1 MDYYG
6 VSSPSFIFESD
17 EDLNTERDFRREF
30 ERVRDK
36 FQESNYYDFNKEIRS
51 NFNKE
56 IRSNFEKSQNFY
68 SDNINNIF
76 SMEKKDTDI
85 DGFGCQ
91 NVNCNN
97 REARFG
103 TTYLPFCNE
112 NKKCM
117 KKNIEYLLLENT
129 KLKVFAQNSYEEYGV
144 IAMDIDDKPSPK
156 RKREDSLKKSTEPN
170 PKRLFL

>member
-6 VSSPSFIFESD
+6 VSSPSFIFDSD
-17 EDLNTERDFRREF
+17 EDLNTGRDFEREF

-51 NFNKE
+51 NF
-56 IRSNFEKSQNFY
+56 EKSQNFY
-68 SDNINNIF
+68 SDSYNNNF
-76 SMEKKDTDI
+76 SMEKKNTVI

-117 KKNIEYLLLENT
+117 KKNIEHLLLENT
-129 KLKVFAQNSYEEYGV
+129 KLKVFTQNSYEEYGV

>member
-17 EDLNTERDFRREF
+17 EDLNTGRDFEREF

-51 NFNKE
+51 NF
-56 IRSNFEKSQNFY
+56 EKSQNFY
-68 SDNINNIF
+68 SDSYNNNF
-76 SMEKKDTDI
+76 SMEKKNTVI

-117 KKNIEYLLLENT
+117 KKNIEHLLLENT
-129 KLKVFAQNSYEEYGV
+129 KLKVFTQNSYEEYGV

>member
-17 EDLNTERDFRREF
+17 EDLNTERDFEREF

-51 NFNKE
+51 NF
-56 IRSNFEKSQNFY
+56 EKSQNFY
-68 SDNINNIF
+68 SDNNF
-76 SMEKKDTDI
+76 SMEKKDTVI

-117 KKNIEYLLLENT
+117 KKNIEHLLLENT
-129 KLKVFAQNSYEEYGV
+129 KLKAFTQKSYEEYGV